1 MPLFARY
8 VDTFV
13 YIQNAKDS
21 TLKTLCSMQVYKIVP
36 NYFFWLTLAYTN
48 SVRLLLVINIY
59 QIYIKCI
66 SKFTL
71 KQLPLYTFQPMS
83 TFVQMSTFQPLS
95 TFVPTST
102 LPMYLYIIVA
112 CPGAGNGLEFIDI
125 LFLILLVLI
134 NYKHMLT

>member
-8 VDTFV
+8 EDTFV

-83 TFVQMSTFQPLS
+83 TFV
-95 TFVPTST
+95 PTST

>member
-1 MPLFARY
+1 
-8 VDTFV
+8 
-13 YIQNAKDS
+13 
-21 TLKTLCSMQVYKIVP
+21 MQVYKIVP
-36 NYFFWLTLAYTN
+36 NYFCWLTLAYTN

-83 TFVQMSTFQPLS
+83 TFVL
-95 TFVPTST
+95 TST

-125 LFLILLVLI
+125 FFWILLVLI